1 MRERFKL
8 WFHGDSNA
16 KLTVAEE
23 AWSGIIGGALA
34 CWNPPFEVARIEMQA
49 AANAGEPPRSMVQV
63 GGWVQFVGGCVR
75 VTCVYSNMSHDALFA
90 YAHPQ
95 VFQGIVKTE
104 GVQGLFKG
112 IIPRIGLGIWQ
123 TLFMVTGAKLLKQ
136 YL

>member
-1 MRERFKL
+1 ML
-8 WFHGDSNA
+8 A
-16 KLTVAEE
+16 V
-23 AWSGIIGGALA
+23 GIEW
-34 CWNPPFEVARIEMQA
+34 CRW
-49 AANAGEPPRSMVQV
+49 V
-63 GGWVQFVGGCVR
+63 GGFNSWEVVVGGRLCSCD
-75 VTCVYSNMSHDALFA
+75 TCVYSNMSHDALFA